1 MFAGVSLVLLFICP
15 CGTQVT
21 FEESKE
27 ANSATGQATHRVS
40 RGLHNKVFF
49 CSILELMIVLIF
61 LPSTFCIFDV

>member
-1 MFAGVSLVLLFICP
+1 MFAGVSLVLLFISP

-40 RGLHNKVFF
+40 RGLHNKVFV
-49 CSILELMIVLIF
+49 CSIL
-61 LPSTFCIFDV
+61 